1 MGCDSR
7 RPSRRFRS
15 LPPSMARMTFR
26 QASSVAA
33 LAIILA
39 ACGGD
44 ASAPDCPA
52 EAPSPL
58 PAQPYAQDPELADRI
73 PDEVAGQQIQ
83 VQTVCATVL
92 DVGGLTTSDEM
103 LERVGVEKQDVT
115 IAIGP
120 SPQGGADSVVGVTAW
135 RYAGADEETIR
146 SAFLGLLEEA
156 EIPVEASTIAG
167 KEVHTAVFHVYHV
180 ADDTLYSVLG
190 EDDDVEA
197 VIEALP

>member
-1 MGCDSR
+1 M
-7 RPSRRFRS
+7 PSG
-15 LPPSMARMTFR
+15 L
-26 QASSVAA
+26 VA
-33 LAIILA
+33 LAITLA

-58 PAQPYAQDPELADRI
+58 PTQPYAQDPELADRI
-73 PDEVAGQQIQ
+73 PDEVAGQPIE
-83 VQTVCATVL
+83 VQTVCATVR

-103 LERVGVEKQDVT
+103 LERVGVGKQDVT

-120 SPQGGADSVVGVTAW
+120 SPQGGGADSVVGVTAW

-146 SAFLGLLEEA
+146 DAFLGLLEEA